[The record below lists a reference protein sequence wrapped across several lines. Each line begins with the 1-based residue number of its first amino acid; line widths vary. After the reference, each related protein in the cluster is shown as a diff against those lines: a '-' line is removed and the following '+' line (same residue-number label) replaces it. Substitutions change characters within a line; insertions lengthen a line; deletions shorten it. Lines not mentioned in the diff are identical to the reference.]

1 MKVNVEDISS
11 VKKKL
16 LIEIPKED
24 VIKET
29 DKFFNKLRKTVNLK
43 GFRTGKIPRSVLE
56 NRFRKE
62 AASEIG
68 AELVNISYSQAV
80 EENNLV
86 PLGVPEFDYP
96 EVVSG
101 QDYKYT
107 TTIEVKPLVSIK
119 DYTGLKLKKSV
130 YKVTDDKIEEKL
142 QKLQKN
148 LAQMRTIDEERPV
161 TNGDFVQIDYEGF
174 KDDKPFPPAGKSE
187 NYVGE
192 IGSGTLLKE
201 MSDELVGMTRGET
214 KTFPVKFSDDYV
226 PKALAGHEVF
236 FTVTLKEIKNQ
247 ILPDIN
253 DDFAKDLGEF
263 SNLEELKS
271 AIREEM
277 ERNYDNFSEKQLYE
291 QVIDNL
297 IEKTD
302 FDLPE
307 VLVNHEVNQM
317 AEHAENS
324 FGSQGIS
331 LKDMGYTHDDFLSK
345 YRPAAERKVRGL
357 LTLGKIIEQEG
368 FVINDE
374 ILNKGFEILSKRLGQ
389 PLESIKMVYKQD
401 KERAAGFEENFL
413 EEHAVAYIIANSA
426 VEEVEAGGDEKDK
439 ADDIK

>member
-56 NRFRKE
+56 SRFRKE

-142 QKLQKN
+142 RKLQKN

-174 KDDKPFPPAGKSE
+174 KDDKNGR
-187 NYVGE
+187 
-192 IGSGTLLKE
+192 LL
-201 MSDELVGMTRGET
+201 D
-214 KTFPVKFSDDYV
+214 
-226 PKALAGHEVF
+226 
-236 FTVTLKEIKNQ
+236 
-247 ILPDIN
+247 
-253 DDFAKDLGEF
+253 
-263 SNLEELKS
+263 
-271 AIREEM
+271 
-277 ERNYDNFSEKQLYE
+277 
-291 QVIDNL
+291 
-297 IEKTD
+297 
-302 FDLPE
+302 
-307 VLVNHEVNQM
+307 
-317 AEHAENS
+317 
-324 FGSQGIS
+324 
-331 LKDMGYTHDDFLSK
+331 
-345 YRPAAERKVRGL
+345 
-357 LTLGKIIEQEG
+357 
-368 FVINDE
+368 
-374 ILNKGFEILSKRLGQ
+374 
-389 PLESIKMVYKQD
+389 
-401 KERAAGFEENFL
+401 
-413 EEHAVAYIIANSA
+413 
-426 VEEVEAGGDEKDK
+426 
-439 ADDIK
+439 